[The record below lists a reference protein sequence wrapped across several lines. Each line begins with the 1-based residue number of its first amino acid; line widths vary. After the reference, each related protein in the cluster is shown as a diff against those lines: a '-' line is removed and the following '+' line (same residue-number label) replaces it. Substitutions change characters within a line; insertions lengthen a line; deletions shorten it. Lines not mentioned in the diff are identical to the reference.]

1 MYTLKECSDQLRRL
15 VPREAF
21 VRIDRSK
28 ALFVSDWPLRCPGF
42 TLEAAEFS
50 VEICGGLARITPRFT
65 DAPEALKS
73 DLLQIYKSPELTDKR
88 LRQRLAL
95 ALRLGRT
102 DESAYL
108 NKLLSHMEA
117 ADEDQMAGTRLL

>member
-73 DLLQIYKSPELTDKR
+73 DLLDIYKTPELTDKR

-95 ALRLGRT
+95 ALRLGST

-108 NKLLSHMEA
+108 KKLLYHMEA
-117 ADEDQMAGTRLL
+117 ANEDQMAGTRLL

>member
-1 MYTLKECSDQLRRL
+1 MYTLKECSDLLRRL
-15 VPREAF
+15 VPRDAF
-21 VRIDRSK
+21 VRLDRGK

-50 VEICGGLARITPRFT
+50 VEIRDGLARITPRFT
-65 DAPEALKS
+65 GAPEALKS
-73 DLLQIYKSPELTDKR
+73 DLLRIYKSPELTDKR

>member
-1 MYTLKECSDQLRRL
+1 MYTLKELSDLLRRL

-21 VRIDRSK
+21 VRLDRGKS
-28 ALFVSDWPLRCPGF
+28 LFVSDWPLRCPGF
-42 TLEAAEFS
+42 TLDETEFM
-50 VEICGGLARITPRFT
+50 VEIRDGLARITPRFA
-65 DAPEALKS
+65 DAPETLKS
-73 DLLQIYKSPELTDKR
+73 DLLEIYKTPELTDKR

-95 ALRLGRT
+95 ALRLGRV

-108 NKLLSHMEA
+108 ETLLYHMEA

>member
-1 MYTLKECSDQLRRL
+1 MYTLNELSDLLRRL

-21 VRIDRSK
+21 VRLDRGK

-42 TLEAAEFS
+42 SLEEKEFL
-50 VEICGGLARITPRFT
+50 VEIDGGLACITPRFT
-65 DAPEALKS
+65 GAPETLKS
-73 DLLQIYKSPELTDKR
+73 DLVGIYKTPELSDKR

-95 ALRLGRT
+95 ALRLGST

-108 NKLLSHMEA
+108 KKLLYHMEA
-117 ADEDQMAGTRLL
+117 ANEDQMAGTRLL

>member
-95 ALRLGRT
+95 ALRLGRV

-108 NKLLSHMEA
+108 ETLLYHMEA

>member
-1 MYTLKECSDQLRRL
+1 MYTLKECSDLLRRL

-21 VRIDRSK
+21 IRLDRGK

-42 TLEAAEFS
+42 ALEEKEFS

-65 DAPEALKS
+65 GAPEALKS